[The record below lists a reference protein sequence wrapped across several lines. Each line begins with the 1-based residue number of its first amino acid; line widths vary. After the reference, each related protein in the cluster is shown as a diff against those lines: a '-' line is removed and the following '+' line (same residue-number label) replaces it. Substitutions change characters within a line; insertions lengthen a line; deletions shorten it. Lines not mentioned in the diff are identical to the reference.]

1 MKMRAGTAIHFFG
14 IALLFISSLLLL
26 FVTLSAPII
35 NHLGLLTVDLGFMG
49 DKNQPYSF
57 VYGTFG
63 SCCLHCGD
71 HGVDVCTGRHIGYE
85 PSRQMANNLNIPYQD
100 VSSGTSDALTR
111 VMVLHPIACGVSFI
125 AFLLSIGGGVIASL
139 AGALAAGFAWVLVLI
154 VMATDFTLFGIVRHH
169 VNDNGFS
176 VARASFGDAL
186 WLLVASFVL
195 LLGGMGI
202 VLFTCC
208 VARREKKRK
217 GRREKEIAST
227 VPVRSGGEKKKKRF
241 VFF

>member
-14 IALLFISSLLLL
+14 VALLLISSLLLL

-35 NHLGLLTVDLGFMG
+35 NHLGLLTIDLGFMG

-71 HGVDVCTGRHIGYE
+71 HGIDVCTGRHIGYE
-85 PSRQMANNLNIPYQD
+85 PSRQMANSLHIPYQD

-125 AFLLSIGGGVIASL
+125 AFLLSIGGGIIGSL
-139 AGALAAGFAWVLVLI
+139 AGALTAGFAWVLVLI

-169 VNDNGFS
+169 VNENGLS
-176 VARASFGDAL
+176 VARASFGDAM

-195 LLGGMGI
+195 LFAGMGI
-202 VLFTCC
+202 LLFTCC
-208 VARREKKRK
+208 VARKEKNRK
-217 GRREKEIAST
+217 ERREKEIAST
-227 VPVRSGGEKKKKRF
+227 MPVGPGERKKKRF
-241 VFF
+241 IFF